1 MSKQE
6 QVKKPLS
13 EYTQEP
19 HFLQKAN
26 ALFGNTLDNADLRA
40 MLAGA
45 TEVRY
50 IKIGAHIKDRFCQKC
65 NRPKFYVVTKDAPEL
80 PLHDKKLVVCVHCFR
95 IITAYYNERSHGNTP
110 LRPDQIARGIKT
122 AKKEC
127 CGAIYGVL
135 HDTQEKVD
143 NACRDFCRRN
153 PNKRKAVK

>member
-1 MSKQE
+1 MSKKE
-6 QVKKPLS
+6 APKKPLS
-13 EYTQEP
+13 EYVREP
-19 HFLQKAN
+19 HFAQKART
-26 ALFGNTLDNADLRA
+26 LFGNTLDNADLLA
-40 MLAGA
+40 MLNGK
-45 TEVRY
+45 TEVKF
-50 IKIGAHIKDRFCQKC
+50 IKIGAHIKDRFCPKC

-122 AKKEC
+122 AKKAC

-143 NACRDFCRRN
+143 NACRDFCPRH
-153 PNKRKAVK
+153 PNKKKGVK